1 MTGMVA
7 WRLISTR
14 SSWEKTRAMIP
25 STKRESTRAV
35 SATVSPR
42 RSWMSFAPRFR
53 AWPPS
58 WNMPASKD
66 TRVRVDGFWKI
77 MASVLPA
84 QRVAERAGV
93 GLDAAG
99 EVEDLGEVGAGVV
112 PDRHQVLLLH
122 RGSR

>member
-14 SSWEKTRAMIP
+14 SSWAKTRAMIP
-25 STKRESTRAV
+25 STYRDSTRAV

-42 RSWMSFAPRFR
+42 RSWMSADARLS

-58 WNMPASKD
+58 WYMPASKD

-77 MASVLPA
+77 MA
-84 QRVAERAGV
+84 RVRPRSASRN
-93 GLDAAG
+93 AAG
-99 EVEDLGEVGAGVV
+99 SAFMRRARSKISTRSARV
-112 PDRHQVLLLH
+112 
-122 RGSR
+122 